1 MLMTT
6 AIGRPYAAFDASFHE
21 LTKCMIRDLRI
32 EIHHRGAY
40 LLLRFF
46 SETSRET
53 AVSNLVDDENGD
65 AVLFSLYM
73 QEPEIVRKAESIL
86 KRGSVVILKE
96 PYFKVGVGGSYM
108 LRVDHPS
115 DIIWLLEDDPQIPSK
130 WRSSNP
136 SLSKSADDWKKQGNA
151 FVGKAR
157 FYDAID
163 MLVARFPTPCQQVF

>member
-1 MLMTT
+1 MLEQHKAAIQNAERRKDERPVDMPSWGELVAEYGMTLTRRNLENLGSSHMLITT
-6 AIGRPYAAFDASFHE
+6 AIGKPYAAFDASFHE
-21 LTKCMIRDLRI
+21 LTKCMIKDLRI

-73 QEPEIVRKAESIL
+73 QKPEVVRKAESIL

-115 DIIWLLEDDPQIPSK
+115 DII
-130 WRSSNP
+130 
-136 SLSKSADDWKKQGNA
+136 
-151 FVGKAR
+151 
-157 FYDAID
+157 
-163 MLVARFPTPCQQVF
+163 